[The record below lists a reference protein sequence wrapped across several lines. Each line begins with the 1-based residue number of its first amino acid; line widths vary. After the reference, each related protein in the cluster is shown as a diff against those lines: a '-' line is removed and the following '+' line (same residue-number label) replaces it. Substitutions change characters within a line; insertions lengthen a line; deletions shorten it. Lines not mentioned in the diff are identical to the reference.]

1 LELVKPTDIGLSAKQ
16 AKNGAVDI
24 LVENEQQAAEMA
36 KKCLL
41 YFQGPLANE
50 KKRVKKAD
58 KKSSHSQSNK
68 HLTRF
73 YPKTSVL
80 CMP

>member
-50 KKRVKKAD
+50 KSR
-58 KKSSHSQSNK
+58 
-68 HLTRF
+68 
-73 YPKTSVL
+73 
-80 CMP
+80 

>member
-1 LELVKPTDIGLSAKQ
+1 
-16 AKNGAVDI
+16 
-24 LVENEQQAAEMA
+24 VENEQQAAEMA

-58 KKSSHSQSNK
+58 KKAAIRRAISKRPSSRSGQCSRN
-68 HLTRF
+68 
-73 YPKTSVL
+73 
-80 CMP
+80 